1 MSRTLVLDGP
11 RQLRLAEQP
20 SRSLGPGE
28 VRLRARLSGI
38 SHGTEL
44 SLYRGTS
51 AFADKVFDRGLRAF
65 VEPPA
70 GSASAYPVTLGY
82 EMISEVVEVGPGVTE
97 VTVGDLVH
105 TGTPHQEETVLDLAA
120 SLQATYPLVVLPTDE
135 RLERGVFLSLA
146 AVALQAVHDAE
157 IKLGDAVSVHGL
169 GAIGLLAVQMCR
181 LEGIQNVIGIDPEP
195 HRRDLAA
202 RFGATH
208 VLDAADDKLGLTVR
222 DRNGGHGVDVAIE
235 VSGSDRGL
243 QGALS
248 AAGLGGTVVGA
259 GFYQGGAAHLRLGEE
274 FHHNRLS
281 LIASVGSWGAPD
293 RHAPLWNRRR
303 VLDTA
308 ARLLFTDRVAVDGLL
323 DRTFP
328 FEEAPAAYQWLDE
341 HPHDAVK
348 VALAYGT
355 GTA

>member
-82 EMISEVVEVGPGVTE
+82 EMISEVVEVGSGVTE

-105 TGTPHQEETVLDLAA
+105 TGTPHQEETVLDPAA

-157 IKLGDAVSVHGL
+157 IKLGDAVSVH
-169 GAIGLLAVQMCR
+169 
-181 LEGIQNVIGIDPEP
+181 
-195 HRRDLAA
+195 
-202 RFGATH
+202 
-208 VLDAADDKLGLTVR
+208 
-222 DRNGGHGVDVAIE
+222 
-235 VSGSDRGL
+235 
-243 QGALS
+243 
-248 AAGLGGTVVGA
+248 
-259 GFYQGGAAHLRLGEE
+259 LRLGEE
-274 FHHNRLS
+274 S
-281 LIASVGSWGAPD
+281 TTTGSS
-293 RHAPLWNRRR
+293 
-303 VLDTA
+303 
-308 ARLLFTDRVAVDGLL
+308 
-323 DRTFP
+323 
-328 FEEAPAAYQWLDE
+328 
-341 HPHDAVK
+341 
-348 VALAYGT
+348 
-355 GTA
+355 

>member
-11 RQLRLAEQP
+11 GQLRLAEQP

-51 AFADKVFDRGLRAF
+51 AFADKVFARGLRAF

-248 AAGLGGTVVGA
+248 AAGLGGTVVAA

-328 FEEAPAAYQWLDE
+328 FEEAPAAYRWLDE